1 MPVIQIPSM
10 LRSYVNGQA
19 DIMVDGNTVGA
30 AMQDLVTKYPI
41 FKQHL
46 YKSDGS
52 LREYVNLFIGD
63 QNMKSLSGI
72 DTAVGPGDTIK
83 LIPSIAGG

>member
-1 MPVIQIPSM
+1 MPIIQIPSM

-19 DIMVDGNTVGA
+19 EIMVEGDTVGA
-30 AMQDLVTKYPI
+30 AMRDLVTKFPI

-52 LREYVNLFIGD
+52 LREFVNLFIGD
-63 QNMKSLSGI
+63 QNIKTLSGI
-72 DTAVGPGDTIK
+72 ETGVESGDTIK

>member
-19 DIMVDGNTVGA
+19 EIMVEGETVGS
-30 AMQDLVTKYPI
+30 AMQDLVTKFPI

-52 LREYVNLFIGD
+52 LREFVNLFIGN
-63 QNMKSLSGI
+63 QNIKTLRGI
-72 DTAVGPGDTIK
+72 DTSVESGDTIK